1 MMSQPYIPGS
11 QMQIADALS
20 RLSPEETAPIPDL
33 TVQIHEVCPQ
43 FSNEYLQ
50 TIRSE
55 TAKDPELV
63 ALKEVVYTGWST
75 TIKELPSV
83 LQLYWR
89 FLEEISI
96 EDSLLYKA
104 TELLY
109 HNNFRVKFSQC
120 CTPVIKEWKKPRTS
134 VFWRI

>member
-83 LQLYWR
+83 LQQIRETHSKRVR
-89 FLEEISI
+89 FNLDQDTEIPPI
-96 EDSLLYKA
+96 
-104 TELLY
+104 
-109 HNNFRVKFSQC
+109 
-120 CTPVIKEWKKPRTS
+120 
-134 VFWRI
+134 